1 MLRPALLR
9 LHQLSQLVDLSPA
22 TSACRAFASTVS
34 DIRPSIFSMQEGGCS
49 FAAASVTF
57 RGTDPRLALEAARV
71 SAIQGSAWGQSS
83 SLWESGAHNHMYRSA
98 EGPHFGIGR
107 ALTVCIKVVPLL
119 VDVPL
124 PPRHAQAN
132 SCPCAGCLPLPRR
145 DTVVVPRE
153 GPEVAPPL

>member
-107 ALTVCIKVVPLL
+107 ALTDGIKVKCPSWSMYLCLL
-119 VDVPL
+119 SM
-124 PPRHAQAN
+124 RKRIHAHVLAAFP
-132 SCPCAGCLPLPRR
+132 CPGGTP
-145 DTVVVPRE
+145 
-153 GPEVAPPL
+153 